1 MDGARWQRLSPAL
14 DALLELD
21 AEARAAA
28 LAAHRREDPAF
39 ADELEAL
46 LALEA
51 DRADFLAE
59 PIVSTLGGVLPGHHV
74 GPYALERLLGE
85 GGMGQVWLA
94 RRADGLYER
103 RVALKLLRPGLA
115 DPGLRLRFTRERQIL
130 ARLEHPHIAR
140 LLDAGI
146 SADQQPYLA
155 LDYIDGEPV
164 TDWCRRHRP
173 GVSER
178 VRLFLQVCDAVSH
191 AHTNLIVHRDLKP
204 SNILVTTLDDIRLLD
219 FGIAKL
225 LDTAGH
231 APEQTRTGV
240 RAFTLHYAA
249 PEQIRGEP
257 VTTLTDVYSLG
268 VVLYELL
275 AGRKPYQPSHPSDA
289 QWEQAILDADPPR
302 PSLALQRAQDDGL
315 DPVQRRRMARAIA
328 GDLDT
333 IVLRALAKLP
343 AHRYPSVEALAL
355 DLRRWS
361 EGKPILARPQHL
373 GYRVAKYLRR
383 HRWAV
388 SSAAGVALTL
398 VASMVAVTWQ
408 ANQAI
413 EESARAQAMQ
423 DFVVS
428 LFEQAGTSV
437 GGAPLDVRQLLDAGV
452 QRGDAELAYQP
463 AARAELYG
471 VIARLRLGLGDYEPA
486 LALLERQSLILR
498 ALDNPPASLRLQSA
512 SDHGRTLRLLGR
524 QHDAIDWM
532 QPLQPLALQREQVL
546 PRLAAELYTQLG
558 RARRDVGELEA
569 AGLLF
574 KRALVLRR
582 DGPVP
587 DEAGTVESMADL
599 ASLHSAAGRI
609 PQALAGTDAALQR
622 LHARLDARHP
632 LAIELLRTRCALLR
646 VEGRTRIAEQ
656 SCRDALAL
664 AIELHGARH
673 PMTLDARR
681 QLAALHVDQGRFAEA
696 DAEFRDALGW
706 TVARLGP
713 RHPDVAR
720 IHNSMGIVAW
730 ERGDETA
737 ALTELAR
744 TVDIWR
750 QTSPSSMLADGLF
763 NYAMV
768 LHATGHD
775 ADARPLL
782 EEALALRRTR
792 YGPRH
797 GLIGDTLRML
807 GEVEH
812 ALAPGSGTA
821 HLQQAAQ
828 LTRDAYG
835 PDHPNALRAAL
846 SRDRIGAD
854 GGDAQALVALDR
866 LARTPPDDGELR
878 KIAWLARA
886 HAATARCD
894 GAGATRA
901 RAELTALAAQ
911 LREALPEGGVIRRE
925 VDAAQQRCGAL
936 LARR

>member
-21 AEARAAA
+21 AGARAAA
-28 LAAHRREDPAF
+28 LDAHRREDPAL
-39 ADELEAL
+39 ADELQAL

-51 DRADFLAE
+51 ASDEFLAE
-59 PIVSTLGGVLPGHHV
+59 PIVAQLGSLLPGHHV

-94 RRADGLYER
+94 NRADGLYER

-155 LDYIDGEPV
+155 LDYIDGEPI
-164 TDWCRRHRP
+164 TDWCRRQRP
-173 GVSER
+173 GVQAR
-178 VRLFLQVCDAVSH
+178 VHLLLQVCDAVSH

-204 SNILVTTLDDIRLLD
+204 SNILVTTLDDVRLLD

-225 LDTAGH
+225 LDTQGH

-257 VTTLTDVYSLG
+257 VTTLTDVYALG

-275 AGRKPYQPSHPSDA
+275 AGCKPYQPLRASDA
-289 QWEQAILDADPPR
+289 QWEQAILDADPVR
-302 PSLALQRAQDDGL
+302 PSLALRRGRDDGL
-315 DPVQRRRMARAIA
+315 DELQRRRMARAIA

-333 IVLRALAKLP
+333 IVLRALAKTP

-355 DLRRWS
+355 DLRRWR

-388 SSAAGVALTL
+388 TSAAAVSLTL
-398 VASMVAVTWQ
+398 VASMVGVTWQ
-408 ANQAI
+408 ANQAMD
-413 EESARAQAMQ
+413 ESARAQAMQ

-428 LFEQAGTSV
+428 LFEQAGASA

-486 LALLERQSLILR
+486 LGLLERQSAILR
-498 ALDNPPASLRLQSA
+498 TLPDPPASLRLQAA
-512 SDHGRTLRLLGR
+512 SDRGRTLRLLGR
-524 QHDAIDWM
+524 QRDAIASM
-532 QPLQPLALQREQVL
+532 QPLQTLAMQREQVL
-546 PRLAAELYTQLG
+546 PRQAAEFYTQLG
-558 RARRDVGELEA
+558 RSRRDIGEHA
-569 AGLLF
+569 PAGLLF
-574 KRALVLRR
+574 QRALALRR
-582 DGPVP
+582 DAPVP
-587 DEAGTVESMADL
+587 DEAGTIESLADL
-599 ASLHSAAGRI
+599 ASLHSAAGDLPR
-609 PQALAGTDAALQR
+609 ALAGTDAAIAR

-632 LAIELLRTRCALLR
+632 LAIDLLRTRCALLR
-646 VEGRTRIAEQ
+646 ANGRTLQAEA
-656 SCRDALAL
+656 SCREALSLAL
-664 AIELHGARH
+664 ALHGARH
-673 PMTLDARR
+673 PATLDARR

-696 DAEFRDALGW
+696 ESEFRDALRW

-713 RHPDVAR
+713 RHADVAR
-720 IHNSMGIVAW
+720 IHNSLGIVAW
-730 ERGDETA
+730 ERGDSA
-737 ALTELAR
+737 AAASELAR
-744 TVDIWR
+744 AVDIWR

-763 NYAMV
+763 NHAMV
-768 LHATGHD
+768 LHAEGRD
-775 ADARPLL
+775 AEAQPLL
-782 EEALALRRTR
+782 EESLALRRAR
-792 YGPRH
+792 FGPRH
-797 GLIGDTLRML
+797 GLVGDTLRML

-812 ALAPGSGTA
+812 ARHAGNGSA
-821 HLQQAAQ
+821 HLDQAVR
-828 LTRDAYG
+828 LTLQAYG
-835 PDHPNALRAAL
+835 HDHPSTLRAEL
-846 SRDRIGAD
+846 SRDRARAD
-854 GGDAQALVALDR
+854 AGDASALAALDR
-866 LARTPPDDGELR
+866 LSRLPPDDGELR

-886 HAATARCD
+886 HAA
-894 GAGATRA
+894 ATRCTGPASANA
-901 RAELTALAAQ
+901 RTDLATLGAEVH
-911 LREALPEGGVIRRE
+911 RALPEGGAISRD
-925 VDAAQQRCGAL
+925 VDAARRRCGRL